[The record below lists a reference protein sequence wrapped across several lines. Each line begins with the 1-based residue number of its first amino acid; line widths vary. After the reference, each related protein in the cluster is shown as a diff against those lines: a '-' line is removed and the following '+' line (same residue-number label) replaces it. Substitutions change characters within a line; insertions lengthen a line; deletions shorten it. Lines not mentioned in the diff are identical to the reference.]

1 MVDATTSTGKIVTAL
16 RQELRSKGL
25 HYRDV
30 ALRLGVSEGTVKRYF
45 SGKGLSLQ
53 VLEKLVEVVE
63 LDLLSLMALAQQQ
76 NNNEPGLSKGQRVA
90 LSKSREALMVF
101 HLLGIGFSPA
111 QISREFDLRGRIN
124 NALSLL
130 EDIGLIRRLAN
141 GGAKTL
147 AKLVIDGNLSSQET
161 ERRTQKANVT
171 RRVLSKIDF
180 QNERCEW
187 INSAARL
194 SLDSAARL
202 RDLMDRFARD
212 VLAMTKSDISLPP
225 EHTQWYRLILVADP
239 ISRKRWVEEMHAD
252 IDKKNPD
259 SRNASR

>member
-1 MVDATTSTGKIVTAL
+1 MMDTSTSTGKIVTAL
-16 RQELRSKGL
+16 RQELRSKGF

-53 VLEKLVEVVE
+53 VLEKLVDVVE

-76 NNNEPGLSKGQRVA
+76 NKSEPGLSKGQRAA
-90 LSKSREALMVF
+90 LAKNREAVMVF
-101 HLLGIGFSPA
+101 YLLGIGFSPA
-111 QISREFDLRGRIN
+111 QIVREFDLRGRIN
-124 NALSLL
+124 NILSQL

-147 AKLVIDGNLSSQET
+147 AKLVISGNASSQET
-161 ERRTQKANVT
+161 ERKTNKANVT

-180 QNERCEW
+180 QNEGCEW
-187 INSAARL
+187 INAAARL
-194 SLDSAARL
+194 APESALRL

-212 VLAMTKSDISLPP
+212 VLAMTKSDLALPP
-225 EHTQWYRLILVADP
+225 EQTQWYRLILVADP
-239 ISRKRWVEEMHAD
+239 ISRKQWVEE
-252 IDKKNPD
+252 I
-259 SRNASR
+259 